1 MTDTLSRRPLSV
13 EGTYNLREVGGYRA
27 GARTVRTGK
36 LYRSDALH
44 ALTPGGRQAVA
55 DLGIRRVVDLRSD
68 DEVASQPSLLHEEVV
83 IVHAPIFTV
92 AAQPVGLGETPVTLA
107 GVYDVIVDRHGPQ
120 LAAAVR
126 LIAESGDDAV
136 LVHCTAGKDRTGL
149 VVALALLAAGVDR
162 EEVVADYALTSA
174 NLAGPWA
181 EAMLARMQEAGA
193 PIGPDLEEIVTAS
206 PAALME
212 AVIARWDAEWGSAS
226 GYLRAYGFTDG
237 DLAAL
242 TAALLHPAGTGAETS
257 GTATSGTA
265 TSETEN

>member
-1 MTDTLSRRPLSV
+1 MTDTLSRRPLPV

-36 LYRSDALH
+36 LFRSDALH
-44 ALTPGGRQAVA
+44 ALTPGGRQSVA

-68 DEVASQPSLLHEEVV
+68 DEVAASPSLLHEEVV
-83 IVHAPIFTV
+83 IVHAPIFTG
-92 AAQPVGLGETPVTLA
+92 AAQPVGLGEAEVTLA
-107 GVYDVIVDRHGPQ
+107 GVYDVIVDQHGPQ

-149 VVALALLAAGVDR
+149 VIALALLAAGVDR
-162 EEVVADYALTSA
+162 DEVVADYALTSA

-181 EAMLARMQEAGA
+181 DAMLARMRDAGVEL
-193 PIGPDLEEIVTAS
+193 GPELEELVTAS
-206 PAALME
+206 PAELME
-212 AVIARWDAEWGSAS
+212 AVIARWDAEWGSPSA
-226 GYLRAYGFTDG
+226 YLRAHGFTDA

-242 TAALLHPAGTGAETS
+242 TAALLHPADAETP
-257 GTATSGTA
+257 TDTDTP
-265 TSETEN
+265 TQN